1 MTTQLGHLE
10 RVDHRTV
17 WPDEARDFTPWLANN
32 LDVLGK
38 TLAINLE
45 LEATEKMVGRF
56 KADIIGKEVS
66 TGDIV
71 LIENQLEKTDH
82 SHLGQVLTYA
92 AGLQAVTVVW
102 IAAKVQ
108 DEHRAT
114 LDWLNEITDEGFRF
128 FGLEIELWRIKN
140 SFPAPRF
147 NIISK
152 PNNWSRV
159 TRKAARSVDSA
170 DLTETKSLQLTY
182 WDALHKVLKT
192 AGGPISGN
200 RKAQPQ
206 SWMSWGVGRGSFS
219 VNAVTKIKDGRIQ
232 AELYISGVNAKAF
245 FGLLKQQK
253 DEIDQELGPPLEWE
267 ELPMGQDS
275 RISSS
280 LENADPKDP
289 SDWPRQHEWLAT
301 RLNDMHRVFAP
312 RVKTLDLKDWEP
324 ENA

>member
-1 MTTQLGHLE
+1 MTTRLGQLE
-10 RVDHRTV
+10 RVDHRAI
-17 WPDEARDFTPWLANN
+17 WPDEARDFTPWLADN
-32 LDVLGK
+32 LDVLAK
-38 TLAINLE
+38 TLAIDLE
-45 LEATEKMVGRF
+45 LEGTEKFVGRF

-82 SHLGQVLTYA
+82 SHLGQLLTYA

-102 IAAKVQ
+102 IAAEVQ

-114 LDWLNEITDEGFRF
+114 LDWLNEITDESFRF
-128 FGLEIELWRIKN
+128 FGLEIELWRIKD
-140 SFPAPRF
+140 SLPAPRF
-147 NIISK
+147 SIISK

-159 TRKAARSVDSA
+159 TRRAARADA
-170 DLTETKSLQLTY
+170 DLTETRSFQLTY
-182 WDALHKVLKT
+182 WDALHEVLKT

-200 RKAQPQ
+200 RKPQPN

-219 VNAVTKIKDGRIQ
+219 VNSVMKTKDSRVQ
-232 AELYISGVNAKAF
+232 AELYISGSNAKSF
-245 FGLLKQQK
+245 FGLLKRQK
-253 DEIDQELGPPLEWE
+253 DEIEQELGPPLEWE
-267 ELPMGQDS
+267 ELPMRQDS

-280 LENADPKDP
+280 LDNADPTDK
-289 SDWPRQHEWLAT
+289 SDWSRQHQWLAK

-312 RVKTLDLKDWEP
+312 RVKQLDLNDWEP

>member
-10 RVDHRTV
+10 RVDHRTI

-32 LDVLGK
+32 LNVLGK
-38 TLAINLE
+38 TLAIDLE
-45 LEATEKMVGRF
+45 LEATEKFVGRF

-82 SHLGQVLTYA
+82 SHLGQLLTYA

-102 IAAKVQ
+102 IAAEVQ
-108 DEHRAT
+108 DEHRAA
-114 LDWLNEITDEGFRF
+114 LDWLNEITDESFRF
-128 FGLEIELWRIKN
+128 FGLEIELWRIKD
-140 SFPAPRF
+140 SLPAPRF
-147 NIISK
+147 SIISK

-159 TRKAARSVDSA
+159 TRRAAQGGEDA
-170 DLTETKSLQLTY
+170 DLTETKSLQLAY
-182 WDALHKVLKT
+182 WDAFHEVLKT

-200 RKAQPQ
+200 RKPQPQ

-219 VNAVTKIKDGRIQ
+219 VNAVMKIKDNRVQ
-232 AELYISGVNAKAF
+232 AELYISGANAKSF
-245 FGLLKQQK
+245 FGLFKRQR
-253 DEIDQELGPPLEWE
+253 DEIDQGLGPPLEWE
-267 ELPMGQDS
+267 ELPMRQDS

-280 LENADPKDP
+280 LDNADPEDR
-289 SDWPRQHEWLAT
+289 SDWSRQHEWLAK

-312 RVKTLDLKDWEP
+312 RVKTLDLNEWEP